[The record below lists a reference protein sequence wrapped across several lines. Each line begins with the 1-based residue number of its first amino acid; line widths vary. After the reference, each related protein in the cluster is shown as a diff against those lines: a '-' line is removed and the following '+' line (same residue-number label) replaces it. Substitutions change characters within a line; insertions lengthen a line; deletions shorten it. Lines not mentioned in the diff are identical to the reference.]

1 MRQSE
6 LIQPAFAVQSADPL
20 GALGR
25 RRCRVTVEPL
35 AGDATPDEVVRALA
49 DVDGLVCLWGEW
61 ADGSAVITWAPEFV
75 VTDASALGTVPRV
88 MGPRVIGARDG
99 VVAGGW
105 FGRIGYDA
113 ATTRWAFHDHVL
125 RRHDGRWSFEA
136 LHSTARSAVLAAAR
150 TRAQRAVRGG
160 PAPAVQAPIG
170 TFHAVDPAVHL
181 AATEQAI
188 ELIRAGELYQVNVC
202 TRLHAPCR
210 GNPTELFTAAAARLQ
225 PAYGALLVGGD
236 RVVVSLSPEL
246 FLRRRGRAVAT
257 APIKGTLPRGGG
269 DTNAAALRRS
279 SKDVAENVMIV
290 DLMRNDLGRV
300 CRVGSVRVPQLLE
313 VQAHPGVW
321 HLVSTVTGRLR
332 DDVDDSHLLAATFPP
347 GSVTGAPK
355 RRALQAIDALEQQT
369 RGVYTGA
376 IGFASPCWGLE
387 LSVAIRT
394 FEVGADRVELGV
406 GGGITADSVPMLEW
420 HECLH
425 KAAPLLDVLG
435 ARLDPAL
442 AAPPV
447 VPSDEQLAGGLTETI
462 LALDGMPVRAA
473 DHLARLDRS
482 CRELYGTGIGRS
494 RLAAEVAE
502 RACRCT
508 GRALVLVRVLV
519 RPGADGLAVQ
529 MSGAAAPA
537 QPCAGAARVVARA
550 AGSWRHRW
558 AECGPL
564 ATVESAAEATPL
576 LVAGDGT
583 VLQAGR
589 GNVFLLLDDGTL
601 VTPPL
606 REDVLPGITRRALLD
621 LARDH
626 GRPTQLRAFGVGEL
640 PAAAAVFRTSSI
652 DGITA
657 VTAVDQVSLRR
668 EDALLGE
675 FARALGLAP

>member
-1 MRQSE
+1 VRQSE

-61 ADGSAVITWAPEFV
+61 ADGSAVITWAPQFV
-75 VTDASALGTVPRV
+75 VTDAGALGTAPQ
-88 MGPRVIGARDG
+88 VIGARDG

-105 FGRIGYDA
+105 FGRIGYDS

-136 LHSTARSAVLAAAR
+136 LHSTARSAALAAAR
-150 TRAQRAVRGG
+150 GLAERATRGCAGAT
-160 PAPAVQAPIG
+160 APVSVG
-170 TFHAVDPAVHL
+170 TFHAADPAVHL

-202 TRLHAPCR
+202 TRLHASWR
-210 GNPTELFTAAAARLQ
+210 GNPAELFTAAAARLQ
-225 PAYGALLVGGD
+225 PAYGALLVGGAGA
-236 RVVVSLSPEL
+236 VVSLSPEL
-246 FLRRRGRAVAT
+246 FLRRRGRAVVT

-269 DTNAAALRRS
+269 DANAAALRRS

-300 CRVGSVRVPQLLE
+300 CRVGGVRVPELLE

-332 DDVDDSHLLAATFPP
+332 DDVDDGHLLAATFPP

-355 RRALQAIDALEQQT
+355 HRALQVIDALEQQA

-376 IGFASPCWGLE
+376 LGFASPCWGLE
-387 LSVAIRT
+387 LSVTIRT
-394 FEVGADRVELGV
+394 FEVGAGRVELGV

-425 KAAPLLDVLG
+425 KASPLLDVLG
-435 ARLDPAL
+435 SRLDPAL
-442 AAPPV
+442 AVPPV
-447 VPSDEQLAGGLTETI
+447 VPSDEQLASGLTETI
-462 LALDGMPVRAA
+462 LALDGVPQRSA

-482 CRELYGTGIGRS
+482 CRELYGTGIGCS
-494 RLAAEVAE
+494 RLAAAVAE
-502 RACRCT
+502 RACRCS
-508 GRALVLVRVLV
+508 GRALVRVRV
-519 RPGADGLAVQ
+519 RPGTDGLVVR

-537 QPCAGAARVVARA
+537 QPRAGPARVVARA

-558 AECGPL
+558 AEYGPL

-626 GRPTQLRAFGVGEL
+626 GRPTKLRAFSVGEL

-657 VTAVDQVSLRR
+657 VTAVDQVPLRR
-668 EDALLGE
+668 ADALLGE
-675 FARALGLAP
+675 FARALGFAR